1 VRMWNFLTGYVMIR
15 VDGLS
20 LEKFLNMAAEAGV
33 RVYDVRRAS
42 YTVLHATV
50 SPRGLKK
57 LQSIAPEKYAVAVR
71 KSAGLA
77 VGMKRLMRR
86 RALIIGLA
94 LVLLAAVAASFF
106 VWEVRVAGI
115 DARDAIA
122 LKEELITFGI
132 YPGAFKGN
140 IDLRGTETTLIISHD
155 EFAWIDIKFSGV
167 AALVTVVPAE
177 LPPEVVD
184 DSRPCNI
191 VAKKDALIESVTA
204 LSGKA
209 AVKPGQ
215 TVRAGDVV
223 ISGLVWDEGFP
234 RLMFAARGK
243 VIGRVWYRAGETAPV
258 SREERVPTGRV
269 QTQRIISVGAD
280 TAPVD
285 PGCTFAEYDTQPV
298 GQYPVVGLFLPVTI
312 TTLKHSEVEIKAR
325 DVPRDLLELYLEER
339 AYFKAQGYVPDNAD
353 IVGHRTIFK
362 EEDGMLTATVYI
374 ETHEDIGAV
383 VYLEE

>member
-1 VRMWNFLTGYVMIR
+1 MIR
-15 VDGLS
+15 VEGLS
-20 LEKFLNMAAEAGV
+20 LERFLNMAAQAGV

-42 YTVLHATV
+42 YTVLRAMVT
-50 SPRGLKK
+50 PRGLNK
-57 LQSIAPEKYAVAVR
+57 LKSVVPEKYAVTVS

-77 VGMKRLMRR
+77 VGMKRLARR
-86 RALIIGLA
+86 RAIAIGLV
-94 LVLLAAVAASFF
+94 LVILAAVAASFF
-106 VWEVRVAGI
+106 VWEIRVTGI
-115 DARDAIA
+115 DIREAMA
-122 LKEELITFGI
+122 LESELETFGI

-140 IDLRGTETTLIISHD
+140 IDLQKAETKLIISHD

-167 AALVTVVPAE
+167 VAMVTVVPAE
-177 LPPEVVD
+177 LPPEMVD

-204 LSGKA
+204 LSGQA
-209 AVKPGQ
+209 AVKSGQ

-223 ISGLVWDEGFP
+223 ISGLVWKEGLP

-243 VIGRVWYRAGETAPV
+243 VIGRVWYRASETAPM
-258 SREERVPTGRV
+258 SEETRVPTGRT
-269 QTQRIISVGAD
+269 QTQRVISVGAD

-285 PGCTFAEYDTQPV
+285 PVCVFAEYDTKPV
-298 GQYPVVGLFLPVTI
+298 SQYPVVGLFLPVTV
-312 TTLKHSEVEIKAR
+312 TTLEHSEVEIR
-325 DVPRDLLELYLEER
+325 TQDVPRDLLELFLEER
-339 AYFKAQGYVPDNAD
+339 AYFKAQGYVPDAAD

-362 EEDGMLTATVYI
+362 KEDGKLTATVYI